1 MNRAVGTVTLMGS
14 GEMTKSMARV
24 HRHVLSR
31 IEGPV
36 RAVFLDTPAGFELNA
51 DNLSRRAV
59 EYLDHYLSVSCAVV
73 SFRSKERASEREVR
87 SAVRRIEGANY
98 IFAGPGSP
106 TYAIKNWRGTPV
118 WEAVERRVAEGA
130 HLVLA
135 SAAAIA
141 IGRYSVPV
149 CEIYKVGE
157 DVHWVDGLDLLG
169 AYGLDLAVVT
179 HWNNTEGGTYD
190 TRFCYMGEPRFRLL
204 EQALPPT
211 AAVLGIDEYTA
222 CLLDF
227 AAGEAK
233 VMAAGT
239 VTVRRGGEER
249 VYPSGSSFS
258 LGELRSISAPPARV
272 TLEEKV
278 RLDEA
283 DRALRQR
290 MEQAARAVTAG
301 DGEASGLADVAEQL
315 YGLAEA
321 VDRAEEAGVPEPL
334 LAEARGSLGQVVVD
348 WGRRVS
354 PSPEG
359 VGDVAPFVEIL
370 LQVRSRLREMRQWA
384 LADEI
389 RDRLASLGVVVE
401 DLPEGTRWRRST

>member
-1 MNRAVGTVTLMGS
+1 MNRAAGTVTLMGS

-24 HRHVLSR
+24 HRYVLSR
-31 IEGPV
+31 IGGPV

-51 DNLSRRAV
+51 DNLSRRAL
-59 EYLDHYLSVSCAVV
+59 EYLDHYLGVSCAVV
-73 SFRSKERASEREVR
+73 SFRSKESASEREVR
-87 SAVRRIEGANY
+87 SAVRKIERANY

-118 WEAVERRVAEGA
+118 WEAVERRVSEGA

-141 IGRYSVPV
+141 LGRYSVPV
-149 CEIYKVGE
+149 YEIYKVGE

-169 AYGLDLAVVT
+169 AHGLEVAVVT

-190 TRFCYMGEPRFRLL
+190 TRFCYMGEPRFRIL

-211 AAVLGIDEYTA
+211 TAVLGIDEYTA
-222 CLLDF
+222 CVLDF
-227 AAGEAK
+227 AANEAK
-233 VMAAGT
+233 VMAAGS

-249 VYPSGSSFS
+249 VYLSGGSFS
-258 LGELRSISAPPARV
+258 LDELRARAVRPVVAPGDERQ
-272 TLEEKV
+272 TT
-278 RLDEA
+278 DEA
-283 DRALRQR
+283 HRALQRR

-301 DGEASGLADVAEQL
+301 DGEAARLADVAEEL
-315 YGLAEA
+315 YELAAA

-354 PSPEG
+354 SSPES

-370 LQVRSRLREMRQWA
+370 LEVRSRLREMRQWA

-401 DLPEGTRWRRST
+401 DLPEGTRWRRPA